1 MAQIGRVRGRRNA
14 RLFAGPLLA
23 VGTLLTVPAIAA
35 PFCLTGQA
43 LPPYCIYQDASS
55 CNREAQR
62 QGLTCSVNTAEVKL
76 RANVGQYC
84 VVTPEKVSL
93 CAFPDRQSCD
103 VEAAR
108 LHSVCTHG
116 PGIAPARTPDP
127 YSPVNGY

>member
-1 MAQIGRVRGRRNA
+1 MAHIGRTPGRRNA
-14 RLFAGPLLA
+14 PLLAGPLLA
-23 VGTLLTVPAIAA
+23 VGAMLAVPAVAA

-55 CNREAQR
+55 CNREALR

-76 RANVGQYC
+76 RSNVGQYC
-84 VVTPEKVSL
+84 VVTPEQVSL

-108 LHSVCTHG
+108 LHSICARS
-116 PGIAPARTPDP
+116 PGVAPSRTPDP